1 MNYAEQIE
9 WFCSFYATGNSY
21 YFVVIVMGGGG
32 GRGGLLKGTFIKEG
46 RLIQG

>member
-9 WFCSFYATGNSY
+9 LFCSFYATGNSY

-32 GRGGLLKGTFIKEG
+32 MGAVIKGDVC
-46 RLIQG
+46 

>member
-32 GRGGLLKGTFIKEG
+32 GMGAFIKG
-46 RLIQG
+46 DVC

>member
-32 GRGGLLKGTFIKEG
+32 MGAFIKG
-46 RLIQG
+46 DVC

>member
-1 MNYAEQIE
+1 MNYAEQTE

-32 GRGGLLKGTFIKEG
+32 EGGMGAFIKG
-46 RLIQG
+46 DVW